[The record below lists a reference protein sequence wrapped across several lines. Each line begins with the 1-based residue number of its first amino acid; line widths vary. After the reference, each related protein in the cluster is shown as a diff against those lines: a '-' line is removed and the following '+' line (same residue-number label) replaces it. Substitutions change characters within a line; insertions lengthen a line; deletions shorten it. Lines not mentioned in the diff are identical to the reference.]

1 MRQRYTDRYTV
12 GTMRIP
18 IGLPAARGG
27 WATAGLAALFVV
39 CWSSGF
45 VGAKLGAGDAPVTT
59 VLMWR
64 FLPPALLLLPVL
76 VRRRGRT
83 RDGDRAGAG
92 DRAGDG
98 AEAPAGVRTVAR
110 EAVIGV
116 LSQTGY
122 LLSVYGAIE
131 LGVSTGTTA
140 LVDGIQPL
148 VVAALAGPLLGVAVT
163 GRQWAGLAVG
173 VVGVAAVTWA
183 DATAPAGGA
192 PWWAYAVPFAGML
205 SLVAATFLERRAAR
219 STPPLRALAVHCTTS
234 AVIFTALAVATGTAV
249 PPSAGS
255 FWVAVAWL
263 VALSTFGGYG
273 LYWVLLRKVGVTV
286 VNGLMF
292 LVPAVTTAWGAA
304 MFAEPVTAMTVAG
317 LALALGA
324 CVLVA
329 RDGTGRRRPRLRGR
343 RAAAR
348 RRRAAPWRPGRRAAR
363 P

>member
-1 MRQRYTDRYTV
+1 
-12 GTMRIP
+12 MRIP
-18 IGLPAARGG
+18 IGLPRREGRG
-27 WATAGLAALFVV
+27 ATAVLAVLFVV

-45 VGAKLGAGDAPVTT
+45 VGAKLGAGDAPVPT

-64 FLPPALLLLPVL
+64 FVPLAALLLPALLL
-76 VRRRGRT
+76 RGRG
-83 RDGDRAGAG
+83 RARSAGARPTG
-92 DRAGDG
+92 SRAAARGLPRD
-98 AEAPAGVRTVAR
+98 VA
-110 EAVIGV
+110 VGV

-163 GRQWAGLAVG
+163 GRQRAGLAVG
-173 VVGVAAVTWA
+173 VLGVAAVTWA

-192 PWWAYAVPFAGML
+192 PWWGYAVPFAGML
-205 SLVAATFLERRAAR
+205 SLVAATFLERRAPSSA
-219 STPPLRALAVHCTTS
+219 PPLRALAVHCATS
-234 AVIFTALAVATGTAV
+234 AVVFTALALATGTAV
-249 PPSAGS
+249 PPGAAS

-263 VALSTFGGYG
+263 VVLSTFGGYG
-273 LYWVLLRKVGVTV
+273 LYWVLLRRVGVTA

-304 MFAEPVTAMTVAG
+304 MFGEPVTGVTVAG

-324 CVLVA
+324 CALVGGDPERRPQAAPHRVA
-329 RDGTGRRRPRLRGR
+329 RPVLRGR
-343 RAAAR
+343 RAAAHP
-348 RRRAAPWRPGRRAAR
+348 RRAAPGRPGRPAAR
-363 P
+363 R

>member
-1 MRQRYTDRYTV
+1 
-12 GTMRIP
+12 MRIP
-18 IGLPAARGG
+18 IGLPREGGRAGRGAG
-27 WATAGLAALFVV
+27 WATAALAALFVV

-64 FLPPALLLLPVL
+64 FVPLAVLLLPVL
-76 VRRRGRT
+76 ARHGRRRAA
-83 RDGDRAGAG
+83 DGAGAP
-92 DRAGDG
+92 RPG
-98 AEAPAGVRTVAR
+98 ARTVAR
-110 EAVIGV
+110 EAVVGV

-163 GRQWAGLAVG
+163 GRQWGGLVVG

-205 SLVAATFLERRAAR
+205 SLVAATFLERRAPR
-219 STPPLRALAVHCTTS
+219 STPPVRALAVHCTTS
-234 AVIFTALAVATGTAV
+234 AVVFTGLALATGTAA
-249 PPSAGS
+249 PPGAGS

-263 VALSTFGGYG
+263 VVLSTFGGYG
-273 LYWVLLRKVGVTV
+273 LYWVLLRRVGVTA

-304 MFAEPVTAMTVAG
+304 MFGEPVTAVTVGG

-324 CVLVA
+324 CVLVGRGDAERRAAEPGA
-329 RDGTGRRRPRLRGR
+329 RPGGRAAGLRGR
-343 RAAAR
+343 RAAAHP
-348 RRRAAPWRPGRRAAR
+348 RRAGRARPGRPAAR
-363 P
+363 R

>member
-1 MRQRYTDRYTV
+1 MRT
-12 GTMRIP
+12 P
-18 IGLPAARGG
+18 IGIPRGPAG
-27 WATAGLAALFVV
+27 WATAALAALFVV

-64 FLPPALLLLPVL
+64 FVPLALLLLPAL
-76 VRRRGRT
+76 VVRGR
-83 RDGDRAGAG
+83 GAGRAGAG
-92 DRAGDG
+92 GRAL
-98 AEAPAGVRTVAR
+98 AR
-110 EAVIGV
+110 DVVIGV

-148 VVAALAGPLLGVAVT
+148 AVAALAGPLLGVAVT

-173 VVGVAAVTWA
+173 LVGVAAVTWA

-192 PWWAYAVPFAGML
+192 PWWGYVVPFAGML
-205 SLVAATFLERRAAR
+205 SLVAATFLERRAPSA
-219 STPPLRALAVHCTTS
+219 TPPLRALAVHCATS
-234 AVIFTALAVATGTAV
+234 AAVFAGLALATGTAA
-249 PPSAGS
+249 PPRAAS

-263 VALSTFGGYG
+263 VVLSTFGGYG
-273 LYWVLLRKVGVTV
+273 LCWVLLRRVGVTTV
-286 VNGLMF
+286 DGLMF

-304 MFAEPVTAMTVAG
+304 MFAEPVTALTVVG

-324 CVLVA
+324 CALVA
-329 RDGTGRRRPRLRGR
+329 RDDTVRDGGVRGDGVRGDRPGRDRDGLSRR

-348 RRRAAPWRPGRRAAR
+348 RPRAALGRRGPRAAR
-363 P
+363 R

>member
-1 MRQRYTDRYTV
+1 MH
-12 GTMRIP
+12 IP
-18 IGLPAARGG
+18 IGLLRSRRG
-27 WATAGLAALFVV
+27 WATAGLALLFVV

-64 FLPPALLLLPVL
+64 FLPLALLLLPAL
-76 VRRRGRT
+76 ARGRRRTGPRPAAP
-83 RDGDRAGAG
+83 AGAG
-92 DRAGDG
+92 A
-98 AEAPAGVRTVAR
+98 RTLAR
-110 EAVIGV
+110 DAAIGV

-148 VVAALAGPLLGVAVT
+148 VVAALAGPLLGVAVS

-192 PWWAYAVPFAGML
+192 PWWAYAVPFTGML
-205 SLVAATFLERRAAR
+205 SLVAATFLERRGAG
-219 STPPLRALAVHCTTS
+219 STPPLRALAIHCTTS
-234 AVIFTALAVATGTAV
+234 AVIFTGLALATGTAV
-249 PPSAGS
+249 PPGAAS

-263 VALSTFGGYG
+263 VVLSTFGGYG
-273 LYWVLLRKVGVTV
+273 LYWVLLRRVGVTV
-286 VNGLMF
+286 VNALMF

-304 MFAEPVTAMTVAG
+304 MFAEPVTAVTVAG

-324 CVLVA
+324 CVLVGRGGA
-329 RDGTGRRRPRLRGR
+329 DDRSGVRGPRAAVRRRPAAPVRPAR
-343 RAAAR
+343 RAVR
-348 RRRAAPWRPGRRAAR
+348 R
-363 P
+363 

>member
-1 MRQRYTDRYTV
+1 MH
-12 GTMRIP
+12 IP
-18 IGLPAARGG
+18 IGIPATRGG
-27 WATAGLAALFVV
+27 WASAGLAALFVV

-64 FLPPALLLLPVL
+64 FLPLAVLLLPALLLPAPVRG
-76 VRRRGRT
+76 RRRVGA
-83 RDGDRAGAG
+83 GIAAGAG
-92 DRAGDG
+92 A
-98 AEAPAGVRTVAR
+98 RTVAR
-110 EAVIGV
+110 EAWVGV

-122 LLSVYGAIE
+122 LLSVYGAIG

-163 GRQWAGLAVG
+163 GRQWAGLGVG

-192 PWWAYAVPFAGML
+192 PWWAYAVPFTGML
-205 SLVAATFLERRAAR
+205 SLVAATFLERRAP
-219 STPPLRALAVHCTTS
+219 STMPPLRALAVHCATS
-234 AVIFTALAVATGTAV
+234 AVVFTGLALATGTAV
-249 PPSAGS
+249 PPGAAS

-263 VALSTFGGYG
+263 VVLSTFGGYG
-273 LYWVLLRKVGVTV
+273 LYWVLLRRVGVTV
-286 VNGLMF
+286 VNALMF

-304 MFAEPVTAMTVAG
+304 MFAEPVTAVTVAG

-324 CVLVA
+324 CALVG
-329 RDGTGRRRPRLRGR
+329 RDGERADGRDGGRRRPGVRGR
-343 RAAAR
+343 RAAVR
-348 RRRAAPWRPGRRAAR
+348 RRRAARGRPGRRAAR
-363 P
+363 R